1 VRALVIGALGLSLI
15 GCSHPLP
22 PQAALVSAA
31 PPTQP
36 MWVKAPDA
44 ARDAKPALAPPK
56 PSRAHARARIRLAYL
71 AATPAKPASSL
82 HVPLPPSAPRRP
94 ETGDAKDKPVE
105 DKLAEAKPV
114 EAKPA
119 DAPRAETKPVPE
131 PKATPRQVTVATA
144 AEQLQLPPALPPT
157 ADSNRSGSQDIAQRN
172 DTARNTARTA
182 PAPLDN
188 PDLLVAVLMAR
199 PETKSVADLA
209 GKTIAID
216 ERYAKSSGTVRTA
229 IVAAGATA
237 VQLSEGT
244 TTAINRLTNGEVP
257 AAVVALVSPDATET
271 FPDIKGFKIFHVPL
285 SPRAARA
292 R

>member
-36 MWVKAPDA
+36 MWLKAPYA
-44 ARDAKPALAPPK
+44 ATDAKPALAANTTESK
-56 PSRAHARARIRLAYL
+56 IAESRPAHARARVRLAHRIS
-71 AATPAKPASSL
+71 ATPAKPATVATQAVSSS
-82 HVPLPPSAPRRP
+82 HVPLPASAPQRP
-94 ETGDAKDKPVE
+94 AISAPMAK
-105 DKLAEAKPV
+105 AN
-114 EAKPA
+114 PA
-119 DAPRAETKPVPE
+119 DAPSTETKPASE
-131 PKATPRQVTVATA
+131 PKAIQQPVALATA
-144 AEQLQLPPALPPT
+144 APEQLTLPPAPQPKAPAKER
-157 ADSNRSGSQDIAQRN
+157 ADRSEPARHN
-172 DTARNTARTA
+172 DTARIA

-199 PETKSVADLA
+199 PETRSVADLA

-216 ERYAKSSGTVRTA
+216 DRYAKSSSTVRTA
-229 IVAAGATA
+229 IVAAGATE

>member
-1 VRALVIGALGLSLI
+1 
-15 GCSHPLP
+15 
-22 PQAALVSAA
+22 
-31 PPTQP
+31 
-36 MWVKAPDA
+36 
-44 ARDAKPALAPPK
+44 
-56 PSRAHARARIRLAYL
+56 
-71 AATPAKPASSL
+71 
-82 HVPLPPSAPRRP
+82 
-94 ETGDAKDKPVE
+94 
-105 DKLAEAKPV
+105 V
-114 EAKPA
+114 EAKSA
-119 DAPRAETKPVPE
+119 DALPAETKPASRE
-131 PKATPRQVTVATA
+131 PRAFAQQVTVATA
-144 AEQLQLPPALPPT
+144 AAEQLQLPA
-157 ADSNRSGSQDIAQRN
+157 AKANGMDRSGSQDIAQHGT
-172 DTARNTARTA
+172 TARDTARTA
-182 PAPLDN
+182 PAPPDN

-216 ERYAKSSGTVRTA
+216 ERYAKSSSTVRTA
-229 IVAAGATA
+229 IVAAGATE

>member
-22 PQAALVSAA
+22 PQSALVSAA

-36 MWVKAPDA
+36 MWVKAPYA
-44 ARDAKPALAPPK
+44 ATDAKPALAANTAESK
-56 PSRAHARARIRLAYL
+56 IAESRPAHARAHRI
-71 AATPAKPASSL
+71 AATPAKPATVATQVAPSS
-82 HVPLPPSAPRRP
+82 HVPLPASAPQRP
-94 ETGDAKDKPVE
+94 AISAPMAKVN
-105 DKLAEAKPV
+105 
-114 EAKPA
+114 PA
-119 DAPRAETKPVPE
+119 DAPSTETKPAPE
-131 PKATPRQVTVATA
+131 PKAIQQPVALATA
-144 AEQLQLPPALPPT
+144 APEQLTLPSAPQPKAAAEERADRAEPA
-157 ADSNRSGSQDIAQRN
+157 RHN
-172 DTARNTARTA
+172 DTARAA
-182 PAPLDN
+182 PVPSDN

-216 ERYAKSSGTVRTA
+216 DRYAKSSSTVRTA
-229 IVAAGATA
+229 IVAAGATE

-292 R
+292 RP